1 MPDVI
6 SMEMLMSKLEQ
17 LKTEMDAGKL
27 KTGEYDQRL
36 ARMIGELQ
44 EHKVNADRATMNQM
58 LDEALRRGTI
68 TPSVKAHLVKQLGL
82 GVAGRADERA
92 GS

>member
-1 MPDVI
+1 MADVI
-6 SMEMLMSKLEQ
+6 SMEMLVSKLEQ
-17 LKTEMDAGKL
+17 LKVEMDAGKL
-27 KTGEYDQRL
+27 KSGEYDQRL

-44 EHKVNADRATMNQM
+44 DRKVDADRAAINQT

-82 GVAGRADERA
+82 V
-92 GS
+92 